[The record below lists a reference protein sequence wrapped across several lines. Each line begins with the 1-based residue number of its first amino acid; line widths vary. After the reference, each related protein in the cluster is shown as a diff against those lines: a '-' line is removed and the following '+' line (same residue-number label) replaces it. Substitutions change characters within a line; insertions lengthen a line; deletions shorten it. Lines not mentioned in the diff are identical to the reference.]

1 VAIRPIPVRRA
12 APLAAVATG
21 LCATALLL
29 APAAAQERAAVVYEL
44 SFPDATQRW
53 MQVEVRFSDLDDS
66 PLEVRMSRS
75 SPGRYALHEFAKNVH
90 SVSAADGTGRP
101 LSIERPDRHGWR
113 VSGHDGTVVF
123 AYQIYGDRVDG
134 TYLGIDATHAHINMP
149 AALAWA
155 RGLEERPAEVR
166 IEPPPESGWTVS
178 TQLFPGPDPWTWT
191 APNLQYL
198 MDSPIEASDHLVAT
212 FRLAA
217 GADETGP
224 EQTFRIALHH
234 EGKEKELADVAE
246 AIERIAREQR
256 AIFGRL
262 PDFEGGAYTFLADYL
277 PWASGDGME
286 HRNSTVLTD
295 ALSVGDPAGRLDLLG
310 TASHELF
317 HAWNVERF
325 RPASLEPFDFEEAN
339 ESGDLWLAE
348 GFTRYYGNLVLHR
361 AGIDDL
367 RRTLERFGG
376 ELDTVINSPARELRS
391 PIEMSRMAPF
401 VDWASW
407 RDRTDRPNTFISYYT
422 WGSAIALGLDLTLR
436 AGSEGV
442 VTLDE
447 LMREL
452 WSRYGSVQ
460 GPAPGLVGRPWR
472 LDDFEATLA
481 DVSGDPVL
489 ARDFVDRYVEG
500 REAPDYGPLLE
511 RAGLV
516 LRPRHPERGWIGALD
531 LEFSGDTARVTGPV
545 PRGSPARTAGLAEDD
560 VIVTLGERALRSE
573 GELGRLLEGHAPGD
587 VLPFRFLRRGRLVET
602 ELTLGE
608 DPTLELVPVEDG
620 EGRLGDEQRRF
631 REAWLGSRR

>member
-1 VAIRPIPVRRA
+1 MPVRKA
-12 APLAAVATG
+12 VPLVG
-21 LCATALLL
+21 LCVTALLL
-29 APAAAQERAAVVYEL
+29 QPAAAQEPAPVVYEL
-44 SFPDATQRW
+44 SFPELTQRW
-53 MQVEVRFSDLDDS
+53 MHVEVRFSDLDDS
-66 PLEVRMSRS
+66 PLDVRMSRS

-90 SVSAADGTGRP
+90 SVSAADGAGHP

-113 VSGHDGTVVF
+113 IAGHDGTVVF

-134 TYLGIDATHAHINMP
+134 TYLGVDATHAHVNMP

-155 RGLEERPAEVR
+155 RGLEARPAEVR
-166 IEPPPESGWTVS
+166 IDPPPESGWTVA

-198 MDSPIEASDHLVAT
+198 MDSPIEASDHMVAT
-212 FRLAA
+212 FRLPAV
-217 GADETGP
+217 ADGTGP
-224 EQTFRIALHH
+224 EQTFRVVLHH
-234 EGKEKELADVAE
+234 EGTEKELEDVTE

-295 ALSVGDPAGRLDLLG
+295 ALDLGDPAGRLDLLG

-367 RRTLERFGG
+367 QRTLERFGS
-376 ELDTVINSPARELRS
+376 ELDTVINSPAREVRS

-422 WGSAIALGLDLTLR
+422 WGSTIALGLDLTLR
-436 AGSEGV
+436 DHSDGE
-442 VTLDE
+442 VTLDD

-452 WSRYGSVQ
+452 WHRYGSVP
-460 GPAPGLVGRPWR
+460 GPAPGLVGRPWT
-472 LDDFEATLA
+472 LVDFEATLA
-481 DVSGDPVL
+481 DVAGDPEL

-500 REAPDYGPLLE
+500 REVPDYAELLQ

-531 LEFSGDTARVTGPV
+531 LEFSGETARVAAPV
-545 PRGSPARTAGLAEDD
+545 PRGSPARAAGLAEDD
-560 VIVTLGERALRSE
+560 VIVTLGGRALRSD
-573 GELGRLLEGHAPGD
+573 GELGRLLQRHPPGD

-602 ELTLGE
+602 DLTVGA
-608 DPTLELVPVEDG
+608 DPRLELVPAEAGDVP
-620 EGRLGDEQRRF
+620 LGDEQRSF